1 MMTLLLA
8 DIPLVLAQGSPA
20 PEELAKA
27 VEMVDFGKIF
37 RAIVIV
43 AIAVIANRFIVSTFD
58 KLGEGQAKRR
68 LLMKKLSSFARLF
81 IFGLG
86 AYLVA
91 ITFLEGQKEALLG
104 VGGTVA
110 VALGFALKDTAS
122 SLMAGILILF
132 DQPFQVG
139 DRVQFGDTYGEVT
152 EIGLRAVRIV
162 TLDDNEVSIPNNKF
176 LTEAVASAN
185 GGALD
190 MMVVMPFFIAVT
202 EDFELAKRIVYEA
215 CITSKYVFLKK
226 PVVMVVKEEMEP
238 MFCTRIQAK
247 AYVIDARYET
257 AFVTDVTERVKRAFR
272 RHHVQ
277 APYNREY
284 SVRSV
289 DWEDYAV
296 ERSPETELDDGRLKS
311 LYSS

>member
-1 MMTLLLA
+1 MIVLLA
-8 DIPLVLAQGSPA
+8 DIPIVLAQSAPD

-27 VEMVDFGKIF
+27 MEMINFGRIF
-37 RAIVIV
+37 RAVMVIV
-43 AIAVIANRFIVSTFD
+43 IAVIANRFIGSTLD

-68 LLMKKLSSFARLF
+68 LLMKKVSSFLRLG
-81 IFGLG
+81 IFAVA

-91 ITFLEGQKEALLG
+91 VTFLEGQKEIMLG

-110 VALGFALKDTAS
+110 LALGFALKDTAS
-122 SLMAGILILF
+122 SIMAGILILF

-139 DRVQFGDTYGEVT
+139 DRVQFGDTYGEVK

-185 GGALD
+185 AGALD
-190 MMVVMPFFIAVT
+190 MMVVMPFYIAAT

-215 CITSKYVFLKK
+215 CLTSKFVFLQK
-226 PVVMVVKEEMEP
+226 PVVMVVKEESEP
-238 MFCTRIQAK
+238 TFCTKISVK

-257 AFVTDVTERVKRAFR
+257 AFSTDVTERVKRAFR
-272 RHHVQ
+272 QHRIQ
-277 APYNREY
+277 APYFREY
-284 SVRSV
+284 SVRSME
-289 DWEDYAV
+289 WEDYA
-296 ERSPETELDDGRLKS
+296 ERRGDELDDGDDVRPN
-311 LYSS
+311 YV

>member
-1 MMTLLLA
+1 M
-8 DIPLVLAQGSPA
+8 DPVLAAIPTMLAQSA
-20 PEELAKA
+20 PDAEELAQALA
-27 VEMVDFGKIF
+27 VINFGKLF
-37 RAIVIV
+37 RALMIVIIGV
-43 AIAVIANRFIVSTFD
+43 AANRFLGSFFD
-58 KLGEGQAKRR
+58 RLGEGQAKRR
-68 LLMKKLSSFARLF
+68 LFFKKVSSFTRLG
-81 IFGLG
+81 IFAIG

-104 VGGTVA
+104 VGGTVLLA
-110 VALGFALKDTAS
+110 VGFAFKDTAS
-122 SLMAGILILF
+122 SIMSGIMILF

-139 DRVQFGDTYGEVT
+139 DRVKFGDTYGEVK

-185 GGALD
+185 SGSLD
-190 MMVVMPFFIAVT
+190 MMVVMPFYIAVT

-226 PVVMVVKEEMEP
+226 PVVMVVAEEIQGML
-238 MFCTRIQAK
+238 CTSVKCK

-257 AFVTDVTERVKRAFR
+257 AFITDVTERVKRAFR
-272 RHHVQ
+272 RHKIQ

-289 DWEDYAV
+289 EWEDFVAPQDHDLDEPV
-296 ERSPETELDDGRLKS
+296 ELED
-311 LYSS
+311 

>member
-1 MMTLLLA
+1 MEPLIA
-8 DIPLVLAQGSPA
+8 SIPIVLAQSA
-20 PEELAKA
+20 PDAEEIAQAL
-27 VEMVDFGKIF
+27 ELINFGKLF
-37 RAIVIV
+37 RAMMIIIIGV
-43 AIAVIANRFIVSTFD
+43 AANRFITTFFD
-58 KLGEGQAKRR
+58 RLGEGQAKRR
-68 LLMKKLSSFARLF
+68 LFLKKVSSFLRLG
-81 IFGLG
+81 IFAIG

-104 VGGTVA
+104 VGGTVLLA
-110 VALGFALKDTAS
+110 VGFALKDTAS
-122 SLMAGILILF
+122 SIMSGIMILF

-139 DRVQFGDTYGEVT
+139 DRVQFGDTYGEVK

-185 GGALD
+185 SGALD
-190 MMVVMPFFIAVT
+190 MMVVMPFYIAVT

-226 PVVMVVKEEMEP
+226 PVVMVVKEEVKGT
-238 MFCTRIQAK
+238 FCTTVMCK

-257 AFVTDVTERVKRAFR
+257 AFITDVTERVKRAFR
-272 RHHVQ
+272 RHRIQ

-289 DWEDYAV
+289 EWEDFVVPQDQAI
-296 ERSPETELDDGRLKS
+296 DDGVELQE
-311 LYSS
+311 